1 MNSEK
6 LIKFKTL
13 ALATGEIYE
22 NGTIEE
28 ASLEI
33 ECLPASIVLVRV
45 GKQNILVNMD
55 YLLSL
60 ELETV
65 TAIS

>member
-1 MNSEK
+1 M
-6 LIKFKTL
+6 IRFKTL

-28 ASLEI
+28 IDSEMKPK
-33 ECLPASIVLVRV
+33 ECLPTSIVLVRV

-65 TAIS
+65 AAIS